1 MIHEHLCG
9 IPLQN
14 SGTVLSSAFRIQNL
28 HRDTIHHMIQLTVER
43 GQQKLSQY
51 LKYDFNKKCNFL
63 LFYLSGIHSPTFKY
77 WGGRRREEESQL
89 YSSAPGLFFTF
100 LFIPTDNFFYQL
112 LPSYHVGSLQFP
124 KPVGLVASSF
134 YDTLGYQ
141 LLKKVQVSQRL
152 RGHQPTENT
161 LEIIKMSQMAENV
174 IAWDELSLMHPFPID
189 LSYTVDYAGLPVSN
203 TNIQSQEITYYQEN

>member
-14 SGTVLSSAFRIQNL
+14 SGTILSSAFRIQNL

-43 GQQKLSQY
+43 GQQKLSYY

-100 LFIPTDNFFYQL
+100 LFIPTDNFFSTSFTNFYHLTMWAHYSFLNLQVQQL
-112 LPSYHVGSLQFP
+112 VVFMTP
-124 KPVGLVASSF
+124 
-134 YDTLGYQ
+134 
-141 LLKKVQVSQRL
+141 QVTSC
-152 RGHQPTENT
+152 
-161 LEIIKMSQMAENV
+161 
-174 IAWDELSLMHPFPID
+174 
-189 LSYTVDYAGLPVSN
+189 
-203 TNIQSQEITYYQEN
+203 